1 MREEKCYKAKRR
13 GQERKEKNVMFR
25 MVMIFVALSFN
36 QHSGEYMKKFF
47 LVREMLRVNV
57 LYWDIDD

>member
-1 MREEKCYKAKRR
+1 MREEKCFKAKRR
-13 GQERKEKNVMFR
+13 GLKRKEKNVMFR